1 MSTRPDT
8 VNQPLPLLGG
18 LTPNQFMRDYWQ
30 KKPLV
35 VKQAFAN
42 SKPPVRVAELK
53 KLSRRD
59 DVESRLIWRDADSWH
74 MKHGPFGRM
83 PAAQSPNW
91 TLLVQS
97 VDLYDDA
104 AADLL
109 YQFNFVPSARLD
121 DLMISIASEGGDVGP
136 HFDSYDVFLIQS
148 QGRRRWRFG
157 QQQDLSL
164 VPDLP
169 LKILSRF
176 TPQEDVVLEPGD
188 MLYLPPDAAH
198 DGIALDHDCMTLSV
212 GFKAPTA
219 AMMAQRLFEAAAD
232 GLGVET
238 PTKLQR
244 HFRDP
249 NQHAVNESAE
259 LPERLIQAALKSVG
273 QIALNQSLAVECLG
287 AWMTEPNQ
295 MARFESTDRF
305 IEPGQAGRIKLD
317 RRTRMLFWQRRLFIN
332 GEKAPTAANA
342 LLKQLANT
350 RSVSLT
356 PAQTSGK
363 SHTQNQTIDTLN
375 DWLDAGWVHWQP
387 SVH

>member
-1 MSTRPDT
+1 MTTRRDP
-8 VNQPLPLLGG
+8 VNLPLTLLGG

-35 VKQAFAN
+35 VRQAFPN
-42 SKPPVRVAELK
+42 PKPPVRTTDLK

-59 DVESRLIWRDADSWH
+59 DVESRLIWRDADRWQ
-74 MKHGPFGRM
+74 MKHGPFARL

-97 VDLYDDA
+97 VDLHDDA

-121 DLMISIASEGGDVGP
+121 DLMISIASKGGGVGP
-136 HFDSYDVFLIQS
+136 HFDSYDVFLIQA

-164 VPDLP
+164 VPELP

-176 TPQEDVVLEPGD
+176 TPEEDVVLEPGD

-198 DGIALDHDCMTLSV
+198 DGVALDHDCMTLSV

-219 AMMAQRLFEAAAD
+219 AMMAQRMFEAAAD
-232 GLGVET
+232 GLGLET
-238 PTKLQR
+238 PARLKH

-249 NQHAVNESAE
+249 SQRAVRESAE
-259 LPERLIQAALKSVG
+259 LPLRLIQAALKSAAQVA
-273 QIALNQSLAVECLG
+273 INQSLAVDCLG
-287 AWMTEPNQ
+287 AWLTEPNQ
-295 MARFESTDRF
+295 MARFEQTDDL
-305 IEPGQAGRIKLD
+305 IESGQAGLIKLD
-317 RRTRMLFWQRRLFIN
+317 RRTRMLFWQRQLFIN
-332 GEKAPTAANA
+332 GEKVPTPANA

-356 PAQTSGK
+356 RTQTLGQRQ
-363 SHTQNQTIDTLN
+363 TQAQTIDTLN
-375 DWLDAGWVHWQP
+375 DWLDAGWIHWQP
-387 SVH
+387 AAA

>member
-1 MSTRPDT
+1 MTTRRDPA
-8 VNQPLPLLGG
+8 NQPLPLLGG

-35 VKQAFAN
+35 IRQAFPN
-42 SKPPVRVAELK
+42 SKPPVRITDLK

-59 DVESRLIWRDADSWH
+59 DVESRLIWRDADSWQ
-74 MKHGPFGRM
+74 MKHGPFGRL

-97 VDLYDDA
+97 VDLHDDA

-121 DLMISIASEGGDVGP
+121 DLMVSIASEGGGVGP
-136 HFDSYDVFLIQS
+136 HFDSYDVFLIQA

-176 TPQEDVVLEPGD
+176 TPEQDVVLEPGD
-188 MLYLPPDAAH
+188 MLYLPPNAAH
-198 DGIALDHDCMTLSV
+198 DGVALDLDCMTLSV

-219 AMMAQRLFEAAAD
+219 AMMAQRMLEAAAD
-232 GLGVET
+232 SLGLET
-238 PTKLQR
+238 PARLKH

-249 NQHAVNESAE
+249 SQRAVSESAE
-259 LPERLIQAALKSVG
+259 LPERLIQAALKSVR
-273 QIALNQSLAVECLG
+273 QVALNQSLAVECLG
-287 AWMTEPNQ
+287 AWLTEPNQ
-295 MARFESTDRF
+295 MARFESTEGF
-305 IEPGQAGRIKLD
+305 IEPGQGGQIKLD
-317 RRTRMLFWQRRLFIN
+317 RRTRMLFWQRALFIN
-332 GEKAPTAANA
+332 GEKVPTAANA
-342 LLKQLANT
+342 LLKQLANS
-350 RSVSLT
+350 RSVFLT
-356 PAQTSGK
+356 PTQTSGQ
-363 SHTQNQTIDTLN
+363 SHTQNQTLDTLN
-375 DWLDAGWVHWQP
+375 DWLDAGWIHWQANTQ
-387 SVH
+387 

>member
-1 MSTRPDT
+1 MTTRRDPA
-8 VNQPLPLLGG
+8 NQPLPLLGG

-35 VKQAFAN
+35 IRQAFPN
-42 SKPPVRVAELK
+42 SKPPVRITDLK

-59 DVESRLIWRDADSWH
+59 DVESRLIWRDADSWQ
-74 MKHGPFGRM
+74 MKHGPFGRL

-97 VDLYDDA
+97 VDLHVDA

-121 DLMISIASEGGDVGP
+121 DLMVSIASEGGGVGP
-136 HFDSYDVFLIQS
+136 HFDSYDVFLIQA

-176 TPQEDVVLEPGD
+176 TPEEDVVLEPGD
-188 MLYLPPDAAH
+188 MLYLPPNAAH
-198 DGIALDHDCMTLSV
+198 DGVALDHDCMTLSV

-219 AMMAQRLFEAAAD
+219 AMMAQRMLEAAAD
-232 GLGVET
+232 SLGLET
-238 PTKLQR
+238 PARLKH

-249 NQHAVNESAE
+249 SQRAVSESAQ
-259 LPERLIQAALKSVG
+259 LPERLIQAALKSVR
-273 QIALNQSLAVECLG
+273 QVALNQSLAVECLG
-287 AWMTEPNQ
+287 AWLTEPNQ
-295 MARFESTDRF
+295 MARFESTEGF
-305 IEPGQAGRIKLD
+305 IEPGQAGQIKLD
-317 RRTRMLFWQRRLFIN
+317 RRTRMLFWQRALFIN
-332 GEKAPTAANA
+332 GEKVPTAANA
-342 LLKQLANT
+342 LLKQLANS
-350 RSVSLT
+350 RSVFLT
-356 PAQTSGK
+356 PTQTSGQ
-363 SHTQNQTIDTLN
+363 SHTQNQTLDTLN
-375 DWLDAGWVHWQP
+375 DWLDAGWIHWQANTQ
-387 SVH
+387 

>member
-1 MSTRPDT
+1 MTTRRDPA
-8 VNQPLPLLGG
+8 NQPLPLLGG

-35 VKQAFAN
+35 IRQAFPN
-42 SKPPVRVAELK
+42 SKPPVRITDLK

-59 DVESRLIWRDADSWH
+59 DVESRLIWRDADSWQ
-74 MKHGPFGRM
+74 MKHGPFGRL

-97 VDLYDDA
+97 VDLHVDA

-121 DLMISIASEGGDVGP
+121 DLMVSIASEGGGVGP
-136 HFDSYDVFLIQS
+136 HFDSYDVFLIQA

-176 TPQEDVVLEPGD
+176 TPEQDVVLEPGD
-188 MLYLPPDAAH
+188 MLYLPPNAAH
-198 DGIALDHDCMTLSV
+198 DGVALDLDCMTLSV

-219 AMMAQRLFEAAAD
+219 AMMAQRMLEAAAD
-232 GLGVET
+232 SLGLET
-238 PTKLQR
+238 PARLKH

-249 NQHAVNESAE
+249 SQRAVSESAQ
-259 LPERLIQAALKSVG
+259 LPERLIQAALKSVR
-273 QIALNQSLAVECLG
+273 QVALNQSLAVECLG
-287 AWMTEPNQ
+287 AWLTEPNQ
-295 MARFESTDRF
+295 MARFESTEGF
-305 IEPGQAGRIKLD
+305 IEPGQGGQIKLD
-317 RRTRMLFWQRRLFIN
+317 RRTRMLFWQRALFIN
-332 GEKAPTAANA
+332 GEKVPTAANA
-342 LLKQLANT
+342 LLKQLANS
-350 RSVSLT
+350 RSVFLT
-356 PAQTSGK
+356 PTQTSGQ
-363 SHTQNQTIDTLN
+363 SHTQNQTLDTLN
-375 DWLDAGWVHWQP
+375 DWLDAGWIHWQANTQ
-387 SVH
+387 

>member
-1 MSTRPDT
+1 MTTRRDP

-35 VKQAFAN
+35 VRQAFPN
-42 SKPPVRVAELK
+42 PKPPVRITDLK

-59 DVESRLIWRDADSWH
+59 DVESRLIWRDADSWQ
-74 MKHGPFGRM
+74 MKHGPFGRL

-97 VDLYDDA
+97 VDLHDDA

-121 DLMISIASEGGDVGP
+121 DLMISIASEGGGVGP
-136 HFDSYDVFLIQS
+136 HFDSYDVFLIQA

-176 TPQEDVVLEPGD
+176 TPEEDVVLEPGD
-188 MLYLPPDAAH
+188 MLYLPPNAAH
-198 DGIALDHDCMTLSV
+198 DGISLDHDCMTLSV

-219 AMMAQRLFEAAAD
+219 AMMAQRMLEAAAD
-232 GLGVET
+232 SLGLET
-238 PTKLQR
+238 PARLKH

-249 NQHAVNESAE
+249 SQRAVSESAQ
-259 LPERLIQAALKSVG
+259 LPERLIQAALKSVR
-273 QIALNQSLAVECLG
+273 QVALNQSLAVECLG
-287 AWMTEPNQ
+287 AWLTEPNQ
-295 MARFESTDRF
+295 MARFESTEGF
-305 IEPGQAGRIKLD
+305 IEPGQAGQIKLD
-317 RRTRMLFWQRRLFIN
+317 RRTRMLFWQRALFIN
-332 GEKAPTAANA
+332 GEKVPTAANA
-342 LLKQLANT
+342 LLKQLANS
-350 RSVSLT
+350 RSVFLT
-356 PAQTSGK
+356 PTQTSGK
-363 SHTQNQTIDTLN
+363 SHTQNQTLDTLN
-375 DWLDAGWVHWQP
+375 DWLDAGWIHWQENTQ
-387 SVH
+387 

>member
-1 MSTRPDT
+1 
-8 VNQPLPLLGG
+8 
-18 LTPNQFMRDYWQ
+18 MRDYWQ

-35 VKQAFAN
+35 VRQAFPN
-42 SKPPVRVAELK
+42 PKPPVRITDLK

-59 DVESRLIWRDADSWH
+59 DVESRLIWRDANNWQ
-74 MKHGPFGRM
+74 MKHGPLSRL
-83 PAAQSPNW
+83 PASQLPNW

-121 DLMISIASEGGDVGP
+121 DLMISIASKGGGVGP
-136 HFDSYDVFLIQS
+136 HFDSYDVFLIQA

-164 VPDLP
+164 APDLP

-176 TPQEDVVLEPGD
+176 TPEEDVVLEPGD

-198 DGIALDHDCMTLSV
+198 DGVALDHDCMTLSV

-219 AMMAQRLFEAAAD
+219 AMMAQRMLEAAAED
-232 GLGVET
+232 LGMPNPARRE
-238 PTKLQR
+238 R

-249 NQHAVNESAE
+249 GQRAVSESAE
-259 LPERLIQAALKSVG
+259 LPARLIQAALKSVG
-273 QIALNQSLAVECLG
+273 QVALNQSLAIDCLG
-287 AWMTEPNQ
+287 TWLTEPNQ
-295 MARFESTDRF
+295 MARFEPTDEC
-305 IEPGQAGRIKLD
+305 IEPGQAGLIKLD
-317 RRTRMLFWQRRLFIN
+317 RRTRMLFCQRQLFIN
-332 GEKAPTAANA
+332 GEKVPTAANA

-350 RSVSLT
+350 RSVPLT
-356 PAQTSGK
+356 HAQTRG
-363 SHTQNQTIDTLN
+363 QNQTTDTLN
-375 DWLDAGWVHWQP
+375 DWLDAGWIHWQP
-387 SVH
+387 AAK

>member
-1 MSTRPDT
+1 MTTRRDP
-8 VNQPLPLLGG
+8 VNQPLTLLGG
-18 LTPNQFMRDYWQ
+18 LTPHQFMRDYWQ

-35 VKQAFAN
+35 VRQAFPNA
-42 SKPPVRVAELK
+42 KPPIRITDLK

-59 DVESRLIWRDADSWH
+59 DVESRLIWRDADRWQ
-74 MKHGPFGRM
+74 MKHGPLSRL

-97 VDLYDDA
+97 VDLHDDA

-121 DLMISIASEGGDVGP
+121 DLMISIASEGGGVGP
-136 HFDSYDVFLIQS
+136 HFDSYDVFLIQA
-148 QGRRRWRFG
+148 QGRRHWRFG

-176 TPQEDVVLEPGD
+176 TPEEDVVLEPGD

-198 DGIALDHDCMTLSV
+198 DGVALDHDCMTLSV

-232 GLGVET
+232 SLGLET
-238 PTKLQR
+238 PAKLKR
-244 HFRDP
+244 HYRDP
-249 NQHAVNESAE
+249 IQRAVNESAE
-259 LPERLIQAALKSVG
+259 LPKRLIEAALKSVG
-273 QIALNQSLAVECLG
+273 QVALNQSLAVDCLG
-287 AWMTEPNQ
+287 AWLTEPNQ
-295 MARFESTDRF
+295 MARFEPTDDL
-305 IEPGQAGRIKLD
+305 IEPGQAGLIKLD
-317 RRTRMLFWQRRLFIN
+317 RRTRMLFWKQQLFIN
-332 GEKAPTAANA
+332 GEKVPTQANA
-342 LLKQLANT
+342 LLKQLANH
-350 RSVSLT
+350 RHVSLSR
-356 PAQTSGK
+356 AQTAGPGQAQS
-363 SHTQNQTIDTLN
+363 QTIETLN

-387 SVH
+387 AAL